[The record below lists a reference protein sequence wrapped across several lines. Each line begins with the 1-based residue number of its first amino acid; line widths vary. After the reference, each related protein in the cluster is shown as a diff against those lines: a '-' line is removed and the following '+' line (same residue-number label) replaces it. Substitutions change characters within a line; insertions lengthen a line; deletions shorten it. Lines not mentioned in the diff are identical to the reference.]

1 MLWAEFGVSTNCLG
15 ILFQQKIG
23 SGEVDPLRWMWHKWQ
38 FSGIPMFASN
48 TASSHLRPLKREGM
62 EETTPDGDKHFPC
75 NTILFLLLIFL
86 THNTILPWVEI
97 SKHNLALDGNLKSV
111 WIANLERK
119 QHNFAVNMKISK
131 SKAKL
136 PQILIQPTQVIW
148 GNWRYLTIYV

>member
-1 MLWAEFGVSTNCLG
+1 MLWAEFGVGTNCLG

-75 NTILFLLLIFL
+75 NTILFLLLILWPTFF
-86 THNTILPWVEI
+86 HLP
-97 SKHNLALDGNLKSV
+97 HNLALDGNLKSV